1 MSPAATTKAAP
12 TKAPEFDR
20 YRLRA
25 GDGAGLPARLPKGR
39 YLEEEFAALERRRLW
54 PATWQLA
61 CLTTDVAE
69 PGDWCEYR
77 IGDQSY
83 LVVRDHDGELRA
95 FHNAC
100 RHRGFRLCEGKG
112 HADELRCGFHDWC
125 YGLDG
130 SLREVVYRKN
140 FGVIANDD
148 LSLAPVRLGVWHQM
162 VFINPTPDGPDLE
175 EFLDPVPSTL
185 APFKLD
191 ERTLTASW
199 TIPLAGNWKTTVDA
213 FNEAYH
219 VEGLHPGLR
228 GFMDALNTTYEL
240 WDRGHS
246 MMKIPLGVGSPR
258 FPDADQAQVA
268 QAFVD
273 NYSSML
279 GMAPGDHP
287 DLDGRSARD
296 WAVDKVRGRA
306 AAEGVDFTHYNDEQ
320 ILDDYHYLVFPNVV
334 LNVHSDLF
342 TIFRA
347 RPGDHPGRSHFDFW
361 LFHRLG
367 SHNGAG
373 PPPEMIEFP
382 EGTVIAEVVN
392 QDLDGIGRVQAGMAS
407 DGIDEL
413 VLGDFDCRLVNM
425 HAELDRVLAH
435 PVSS

>member
-1 MSPAATTKAAP
+1 M
-12 TKAPEFDR
+12 
-20 YRLRA
+20 
-25 GDGAGLPARLPKGR
+25 
-39 YLEEEFAALERRRLW
+39 
-54 PATWQLA
+54 
-61 CLTTDVAE
+61 
-69 PGDWCEYR
+69 
-77 IGDQSY
+77 
-83 LVVRDHDGELRA
+83 
-95 FHNAC
+95 
-100 RHRGFRLCEGKG
+100 
-112 HADELRCGFHDWC
+112 
-125 YGLDG
+125 
-130 SLREVVYRKN
+130 
-140 FGVIANDD
+140 
-148 LSLAPVRLGVWHQM
+148 RLGVWHQM
-162 VFINPTPDGPDLE
+162 VFVNPTLDGPDLE

-279 GMAPGDHP
+279 GMAPGDTP

-306 AAEGVDFTHYNDEQ
+306 AAEGVDFTHYSDEQ

-435 PVSS
+435 PVSSG